1 MSSSDF
7 LTQRLA
13 VLGHLKGIMNRV
25 KLISLFAFSLSIALS
40 FALMSCSTDGASSKD
55 SSAQKGAPA
64 AGNAASAKGASGAGK
79 GTGAKGPGGPGGKAR
94 TVAVEGYI
102 AQVHNANANFQT
114 MATLEAMNSVELT
127 AATSGRLVSLSA
139 KDGANVQKGALLAKI
154 DDSEL
159 KAQLKQAESSRMLAK
174 QKLDRTKGLVE
185 KNAAT
190 QADLEAAEASL
201 KSADASIELIQA
213 QIAKTEIRAPFNGV
227 LGFVKVSVGAWITTG
242 TSIATLSEV
251 ERLKAKF
258 ALPQRYASI
267 LKVGDAVSLVD
278 EERSINKDGEVSALD
293 ATISE
298 SSRTRQILVTVDNA
312 NYELLAGGYAKV
324 NVTLGSS
331 DAKTIPVPAEALT
344 LDKDG
349 AYVYVVRDGKAVQTY
364 VQTGLRTPIA
374 VDVLSGLTEG
384 DTVVSSGLISMR
396 NGAGVRIKEI
406 RNNTDYELD

>member
-1 MSSSDF
+1 MKKIF
-7 LTQRLA
+7 
-13 VLGHLKGIMNRV
+13 G
-25 KLISLFAFSLSIALS
+25 LFVVALS
-40 FALMSCSTDGASSKD
+40 LTMVACGGDAKD
-55 SSAQKGAPA
+55 
-64 AGNAASAKGASGAGK
+64 GAGK
-79 GTGAKGPGGPGGKAR
+79 GQGGPGKGGPGGFGGKAR

-102 AQVHNANANFQT
+102 AQIHNANANFQT

-127 AATSGRLVSLSA
+127 AATSGRLVSLTA
-139 KDGANVQKGALLAKI
+139 KDGANVKKGALLAKI

-159 KAQLKQAESSRMLAK
+159 KAQLKQYQSTLDLAK
-174 QKLDRTKGLVE
+174 QKMDRTKGLAE

-190 QADLEAAEASL
+190 QADLEAAEANL
-201 KSADASIELIQA
+201 KSAEASIELIKA
-213 QIAKTEIRAPFNGV
+213 QIAKTEIRAPFNGK
-227 LGFVKVSVGAWITTG
+227 LGFVKVSVGAWLTTG
-242 TSIATLSEV
+242 TPIATLSEV
-251 ERLKAKF
+251 GKLKAKF

-278 EERSINKDGEVSALD
+278 EERSINKDGKVTALD

-298 SSRTRQILVTVDNA
+298 SSRTRQVMVTVDNA
-312 NYELLAGGYAKV
+312 KNELLAGGYVKV
-324 NVTLGSS
+324 NVTLGSN

-384 DTVVSSGLISMR
+384 DTVVTSGLISMR

-406 RNNTDYELD
+406 RNNTDYEIE

>member
-1 MSSSDF
+1 MKKIF
-7 LTQRLA
+7 
-13 VLGHLKGIMNRV
+13 G
-25 KLISLFAFSLSIALS
+25 LFVVALS
-40 FALMSCSTDGASSKD
+40 LTMVACGGGDAKD
-55 SSAQKGAPA
+55 
-64 AGNAASAKGASGAGK
+64 GAGK
-79 GTGAKGPGGPGGKAR
+79 GQGGPGKGGPGGPGGFGGKAR

-102 AQVHNANANFQT
+102 AQIHNANANFQT

-127 AATSGRLVSLSA
+127 AATSGRLVSLTA
-139 KDGANVQKGALLAKI
+139 KDGANVKKGALLAKI

-159 KAQLKQAESSRMLAK
+159 KAQLKQYQSTLDLAK
-174 QKLDRTKGLVE
+174 QKMDRTKGLAE

-190 QADLEAAEASL
+190 QADLEAAEANL
-201 KSADASIELIQA
+201 KSAEASIELIKA
-213 QIAKTEIRAPFNGV
+213 QIAKTEIRAPFNGK
-227 LGFVKVSVGAWITTG
+227 LGFVKVSVGAWLTTG
-242 TSIATLSEV
+242 TPIATLSEV
-251 ERLKAKF
+251 GKLKAKF

-278 EERSINKDGEVSALD
+278 EERSINKDGKVSALD

-298 SSRTRQILVTVDNA
+298 SSRTRQVMVTVDNA
-312 NYELLAGGYAKV
+312 KNELLAGGYVKV
-324 NVTLGSS
+324 NVTLGSN

-384 DTVVSSGLISMR
+384 DTVVTSGLISMR

-406 RNNTDYELD
+406 RNNTDYEIE